1 MARERIGGGDRG
13 PTVVGMS
20 DQPQFDIAEARAAI
34 AEAEAQLETGTPARG
49 EILTALH
56 ELRADIANG
65 EQCEE
70 ALQALRTALDRAS

>member
-1 MARERIGGGDRG
+1 
-13 PTVVGMS
+13 MS

-34 AEAEAQLETGTPARG
+34 AEAEVQLESGTPARA
-49 EILTALH
+49 EILAALH

-70 ALQALRTALDRAS
+70 ALRALRAALDRAS

>member
-1 MARERIGGGDRG
+1 
-13 PTVVGMS
+13 MS

-34 AEAEAQLETGTPARG
+34 AEAEVQLESGTPARA
-49 EILTALH
+49 EILAALH

-70 ALQALRTALDRAS
+70 ALQALRAALDRAS

>member
-1 MARERIGGGDRG
+1 
-13 PTVVGMS
+13 MS

-34 AEAEAQLETGTPARG
+34 AEAEAQLETGSPARA
-49 EILTALH
+49 EILAALH

-70 ALQALRTALDRAS
+70 ALHALRTALHQAS